1 MMKSSRELYQ
11 HFCDGVVFEPREIYL
26 EWAGI
31 RVALRSNSLA
41 LLDELSIYFSHCIS
55 STKEFSTAGVG
66 IRIAAIEQEEPLV
79 EMNFQDW
86 RREGGKTG
94 RKDSYADLS
103 DGRLLRKVRTG
114 MVFLQNSELLLALGP
129 CVANSNQVVN
139 FIISQVMNRLQHSNY
154 LICHAAAVQVNG
166 RGLALAGFSGGGK
179 STLMLKLM
187 ENSDSKFISNDR
199 LFLRYSDDGVHAVG
213 VPKLPRVNPGTLLNN
228 ARLRDLMDEGD
239 QSYFDHLPFSEL
251 WNIEKKYDVPI
262 EALYGKGR
270 ILASSDLSAVI
281 ILNWRHDSDEQTMI
295 QAVDIAARREL
306 LAAVKK
312 APGPFYQ
319 DANGKFLQDDNGVDE
334 EPYLALLR
342 QSQVWE
348 LSGKVDIE
356 CGVKLIMNQLELE
369 PLCQD

>member
-1 MMKSSRELYQ
+1 
-11 HFCDGVVFEPREIYL
+11 
-26 EWAGI
+26 
-31 RVALRSNSLA
+31 
-41 LLDELSIYFSHCIS
+41 
-55 STKEFSTAGVG
+55 
-66 IRIAAIEQEEPLV
+66 
-79 EMNFQDW
+79 
-86 RREGGKTG
+86 
-94 RKDSYADLS
+94 
-103 DGRLLRKVRTG
+103 
-114 MVFLQNSELLLALGP
+114 
-129 CVANSNQVVN
+129 
-139 FIISQVMNRLQHSNY
+139 MNRLQHSNY

-166 RGLALAGFSGGGK
+166 VGLALAGFSGGGK